1 MTVPHGGAAPAQEG
15 SEPAPTD
22 ITVLGLDVGGTVM
35 KGLVVDANGTEVR
48 RELRPTPVFDG
59 PAAVVGAIRTFAA
72 DLCVGVGVG
81 AVGLAVPGLVDPAA
95 GRARY
100 AANLGW
106 RDVPL
111 AALLEDDLGVPVRV
125 DHDVRTA
132 GLAEAELGAARGC
145 RDHLFVAIGTG
156 VAAAACVGGAM
167 LAGTSGAAGELG
179 HIPVYPDGLSCACGQ
194 RGCLE
199 AYASAAAIARRY
211 ARRTGDALDAVA
223 VASRL
228 DDDPVAAELWAEAAA
243 ALGIALATYTL
254 IADPELIVLGGGLS
268 NAGEVLVTPVVKE
281 LGARLT
287 WLPTPRVTVAELGSD
302 AGCVGATL
310 LARRAAESAGRS

>member
-1 MTVPHGGAAPAQEG
+1 MSVPHGGAAPVREG
-15 SEPAPTD
+15 SEPGPTD

-35 KGLVVDANGTEVR
+35 KGLVVDAAGTEVC
-48 RELRPTPVFDG
+48 REQRSTPVSDG
-59 PAAVVGAIRTFAA
+59 PAAVVGAIRGFAA
-72 DLCVGVGVG
+72 DLAAGSGVG
-81 AVGLAVPGLVDPAA
+81 AAGLAVPGLVDPVA

-106 RDVPL
+106 HDVPL

-145 RDHLFVAIGTG
+145 RDFLFVAIGTG

-167 LAGTSGAAGELG
+167 LAGHSGAAGELG
-179 HIPVYPDGLSCACGQ
+179 HIPIYPDGLPCACGQ

-199 AYASAAAIARRY
+199 AYASAAAIGRRY
-211 ARRTGDALDAVA
+211 ASRTGDTHDATFVAGRLDTDAVA
-223 VASRL
+223 
-228 DDDPVAAELWAEAAA
+228 AEVWAEATV
-243 ALGIALATYTL
+243 ALGIALATYCL

-268 NAGEVLVTPVVKE
+268 NAGEALVTPVVKE
-281 LGARLT
+281 LGARLI
-287 WLPTPRVTVAELGSD
+287 WLPTPRVAVAELGSD

-310 LARRAAESAGRS
+310 LARRAAAPAGRA

>member
-1 MTVPHGGAAPAQEG
+1 MTVPHGGAVPAQEG

-35 KGLVVDANGTEVR
+35 KGLVVDATGTAVR
-48 RELRPTPVFDG
+48 HEQRPTPSLDG
-59 PAAVVGAIRTFAA
+59 PIAVVEAIRTFAA
-72 DLCVGVGVG
+72 DLCTESGVG
-81 AVGLAVPGLVDPAA
+81 AVGLAVPGLVDPVA

-111 AALLEDDLGVPVRV
+111 AALVENDVGVPVRV

-145 RDHLFVAIGTG
+145 RDFLFVAIGTG

-167 LAGTSGAAGELG
+167 LAGHSGAAGELG
-179 HIPVYPDGLSCACGQ
+179 HIPIYPDGLPCACGQ

-199 AYASAAAIARRY
+199 TYASAAAIARRY
-211 ARRTGDALDAVA
+211 ASRTGYGLDAA
-223 VASRL
+223 TVASRIN
-228 DDDPVAAELWAEAAA
+228 DDPVAAEIWAEAAA

-254 IADPELIVLGGGLS
+254 IADPGLIVLGGGLS
-268 NAGEVLVTPVVKE
+268 NAGEALVTPVVKE

-287 WLPTPRVTVAELGSD
+287 WLPPPRVAVAELGSD

-310 LARRAAESAGRS
+310 LARRAADPAGRS

>member
-1 MTVPHGGAAPAQEG
+1 MSVPHGGAAPVREG
-15 SEPAPTD
+15 SEPGPTD

-35 KGLVVDANGTEVR
+35 KGLVVDAAGTEVCR
-48 RELRPTPVFDG
+48 GRRPTPVSDG
-59 PAAVVGAIRTFAA
+59 PAAVVGAIRGFAA
-72 DLCVGVGVG
+72 DLAAGSGVG
-81 AVGLAVPGLVDPAA
+81 AVGLAVPGLVDPVA

-106 RDVPL
+106 HDVPL

-145 RDHLFVAIGTG
+145 RDFLFVAIGTG

-167 LAGTSGAAGELG
+167 LAGHSGAASELG
-179 HIPVYPDGLSCACGQ
+179 HIPIYPDGLPCACGQ
-194 RGCLE
+194 SGCLE

-211 ARRTGDALDAVA
+211 AGRTGGTQGAAFVAGHLDNDAVA
-223 VASRL
+223 
-228 DDDPVAAELWAEAAA
+228 AEIWAEATV
-243 ALGIALATYTL
+243 ALGIALATYSL

-268 NAGEVLVTPVVKE
+268 NAGEALVTPVVKE
-281 LGARLT
+281 LGARLI
-287 WLPTPRVTVAELGSD
+287 WLAIPRVAVAELGSD

-310 LARRAAESAGRS
+310 LARRAAAPAGGS

>member
-1 MTVPHGGAAPAQEG
+1 MTVPRGGAAPVQEG
-15 SEPAPTD
+15 SEPPPTD

-35 KGLVVDANGTEVR
+35 KGLVVDATGTEVR
-48 RELRPTPVFDG
+48 RELRPTPALDG
-59 PAAVVGAIRTFAA
+59 PAAVVRAIRAFVIELSKGT
-72 DLCVGVGVG
+72 GVG
-81 AVGLAVPGLVDPAA
+81 AVGVAVPGLVDPVA

-111 AALLEDDLGVPVRV
+111 AAFLGDDLGVPVRV

-145 RDHLFVAIGTG
+145 RDYLFVALGTG
-156 VAAAACVGGAM
+156 VAAAACVGGTL
-167 LAGTSGAAGELG
+167 LAGASGAAGELG
-179 HIPVYPDGLSCACGQ
+179 HIPVYPDGLPCACGQ

-211 ARRTGDALDAVA
+211 TSRTGNTLDAAA
-223 VASRL
+223 VASCL
-228 DDDPVAAELWAEAAA
+228 DTDRIAAEVWNEAAV

-287 WLPTPRVTVAELGSD
+287 WLPTPQVIVAELGSD

-310 LARRAAESAGRS
+310 LARRALASAGRS

>member
-1 MTVPHGGAAPAQEG
+1 MTVPRGGAASVQEG

-35 KGLVVDANGTEVR
+35 KGLVVDGNGTEVR
-48 RELRPTPVFDG
+48 REWRPTPALDG
-59 PAAVVGAIRTFAA
+59 PAAVVGAIRTFAT
-72 DLCVGVGVG
+72 DLCAGVGVG
-81 AVGLAVPGLVDPAA
+81 AVGLAVPGLVDPAT

-100 AANLGW
+100 ATNLGW
-106 RDVPL
+106 HDVPL
-111 AALLEDDLGVPVRV
+111 AALLEEDLGVPARV

-145 RDHLFVAIGTG
+145 PNHLFVAIGTG
-156 VAAAACVGGAM
+156 VAAAACVGGVM
-167 LAGTSGAAGELG
+167 LTGTTGAAGELG
-179 HIPVYPDGLSCACGQ
+179 HIPVYPDGLPCACGQ

-199 AYASAAAIARRY
+199 TYASAAAIARRY
-211 ARRTGDALDAVA
+211 ARRTGLALDAAA
-223 VASRL
+223 VANRL
-228 DDDPVAAELWAEAAA
+228 DSDPVAAELWAEAAV

-268 NAGEVLVTPVVKE
+268 NAGEALVTPVVKE
-281 LGARLT
+281 LSARLI
-287 WLPTPRVTVAELGSD
+287 WLPTPRVTVAELGSG

-310 LARRAAESAGRS
+310 LARQAAASAERS

>member
-1 MTVPHGGAAPAQEG
+1 VTVPHGGAAPVQEG
-15 SEPAPTD
+15 PEPAPTH

-35 KGLVVDANGTEVR
+35 KGLVVNATGTEVR
-48 RELRPTPVFDG
+48 RELRRTPVLDG
-59 PAAVVGAIRTFAA
+59 PAAVVGAIRAFAA
-72 DLCVGVGVG
+72 DLAAGSGVG
-81 AVGLAVPGLVDPAA
+81 AVGLAVPGLVDPVA

-145 RDHLFVAIGTG
+145 RDYLFVVIGTG

-167 LAGTSGAAGELG
+167 RVGYSGAAGELG
-179 HIPVYPDGLSCACGQ
+179 HIPVYPDGLPCACGQ

-199 AYASAAAIARRY
+199 TYASAAAIARRY
-211 ARRTGDALDAVA
+211 ASRTGEALDAAA

-228 DDDPVAAELWAEAAA
+228 DDDPVAAEIWADAAV

-268 NAGEVLVTPVVKE
+268 NAGEALVTPVVKE

-287 WLPTPRVTVAELGSD
+287 WLPTPRVAVAELGSD

-310 LARRAAESAGRS
+310 LARRAAAPVGGS

>member
-1 MTVPHGGAAPAQEG
+1 MSVPHGGAAPVREG
-15 SEPAPTD
+15 SEPGPTD

-35 KGLVVDANGTEVR
+35 KGLVVDAAGTEVCR
-48 RELRPTPVFDG
+48 GRRPTPVSDG
-59 PAAVVGAIRTFAA
+59 PAAVVGAIRGFAA
-72 DLCVGVGVG
+72 DLAAGSGVG
-81 AVGLAVPGLVDPAA
+81 AVGLAVPGLVDPVA

-106 RDVPL
+106 HDVPL

-145 RDHLFVAIGTG
+145 RDFLFVAIGTG

-167 LAGTSGAAGELG
+167 FAGHSGAAGELG
-179 HIPVYPDGLSCACGQ
+179 HIPIYPDGLPCACGQ
-194 RGCLE
+194 SGCLE

-211 ARRTGDALDAVA
+211 AGRTGGTQGAAFVAGHLDNDAVA
-223 VASRL
+223 
-228 DDDPVAAELWAEAAA
+228 AEIWAEATV
-243 ALGIALATYTL
+243 ALGIALATYSL

-268 NAGEVLVTPVVKE
+268 NAGEALVTPVVKE
-281 LGARLT
+281 LGARLI
-287 WLPTPRVTVAELGSD
+287 WLATPRVAVAELGSD

-310 LARRAAESAGRS
+310 LARRAAAPAGGS